1 MEETRVPVYLITG
14 FLESGKTSFLSFT
27 LQQDYFQIDGKTLL
41 ILCEEGEEEYDEE
54 ALKQCNTVVESIDS
68 EEELTPERLAA
79 MEILHQPE
87 RVIIEYNGMWLVSK
101 FEEMEK
107 PEGWGVEQHITCVDA
122 STFQV
127 YTLSTKKQTS
137 VFFSVV
143 CFFIISSLFFCT
155 KRAFSFCFMICA
167 HIMNIQELQ
176 WVKRE
181 NIPVKMIVMNNEAL
195 GMIRHL
201 QRDYFDCVYADT
213 SDGSGFSSC
222 DFTDVAQAYG
232 IPAKRIQ
239 GEDVE
244 KYAGGFLEQNGP
256 ELLEIMLEHG
266 TYAYPKTCLGE
277 PIHNQQ
283 PYIPKPIFDELM
295 EL

>member
-1 MEETRVPVYLITG
+1 
-14 FLESGKTSFLSFT
+14 
-27 LQQDYFQIDGKTLL
+27 
-41 ILCEEGEEEYDEE
+41 
-54 ALKQCNTVVESIDS
+54 
-68 EEELTPERLAA
+68 
-79 MEILHQPE
+79 
-87 RVIIEYNGMWLVSK
+87 
-101 FEEMEK
+101 
-107 PEGWGVEQHITCVDA
+107 
-122 STFQV
+122 
-127 YTLSTKKQTS
+127 
-137 VFFSVV
+137 
-143 CFFIISSLFFCT
+143 
-155 KRAFSFCFMICA
+155 
-167 HIMNIQELQ
+167 MNIQELQ

-222 DFTDVAQAYG
+222 NFSDVAQAYK

-244 KYAGGFLEQNGP
+244 KYAGKFLEQNGP

-283 PYIPKPIFDELM
+283 PCIPKPIFDELM